1 MQNQKMQSNSEYRNI
16 AIELLEESPSNP
28 RRRFNPESL
37 KELADSF
44 KAQGILQPLVVRAK
58 QSNNNDDNKYEV
70 IAGARRLR
78 AAQLAELKTV
88 PVRVV
93 ALSDSDAV
101 LAQVTENLQRE
112 DIHPLE
118 EAFGF
123 RSLLNLN
130 DPNYTVASLAAK
142 AGKSE
147 AYVLGRIKLT
157 ELIPPIADAFLAD
170 RITIGHALLIA
181 KLPAAQQQEAFNA
194 CFRQMWTS
202 EGNTQV
208 LVPVRELAGWIESNI
223 LLDLTKAPFS
233 KSDET
238 LLPEAGCCANCPK
251 RTGFNK
257 LLFSDVGKDSDC
269 CTDPQCFR
277 AKLDGHIAKTLQKKP
292 ELVQISSAW
301 STREGAPLGRKQYVA
316 LDLKRAKSQTLATKA
331 NPAQRP
337 CEKMAEAIVM
347 DGGNRGQIVKVCAD
361 PSCRIHHG
369 NQPSTEQIARQRAE
383 ERKRIEKEK
392 LAITVRHRILAAIL
406 QRVSALLKKPDLF
419 LIADQIVSKLQ
430 YAQVLQIAKRHK
442 VEINAANGSPEREL
456 LKAVSRLDESE
467 LSRFLM
473 ELSLLDS
480 AYRVPSNDSDDAL
493 FTTAKR
499 YRIDTDKI
507 EKEVA
512 QKLSANQKKQERK
525 PKANKAVA

>member
-1 MQNQKMQSNSEYRNI
+1 MQNQRTQSNSEYRNL
-16 AIELLEESPSNP
+16 ALELLEESPSNP

-37 KELADSF
+37 KELAESF
-44 KAQGILQPLVVRAK
+44 KTQGILQPLVVRAK
-58 QSNNNDDNKYEV
+58 DGKENENKYEV

-130 DPNYTVASLAAK
+130 DPNFTVASLAAK

-147 AYVLGRIKLT
+147 GYVLGRIKLT
-157 ELIPPIADAFLAD
+157 ELIPPIADVFLAD
-170 RITIGHALLIA
+170 RITIGHALLVA
-181 KLPAAQQQEAFNA
+181 KLPAAQQPEAFNA
-194 CFRQMWTS
+194 SFRQMWTT

-208 LVPVRELAGWIESNI
+208 LVPVRELAAWIESNI
-223 LLDLTKAPFS
+223 LLELTKAPFS
-233 KSDET
+233 KSDES
-238 LLPEAGCCANCPK
+238 LVPEAGSCANCPK

-257 LLFSDVGKDSDC
+257 LLFSDIGKQSDC

-277 AKLDGHIAKTLQKKP
+277 AKLDAHIGRTLQKKP
-292 ELVQISSAW
+292 DLVQISSAW

-316 LDLKRAKSQTLATKA
+316 LELKRRKSENQTAKD

-369 NQPSTEQIARQRAE
+369 NQHSAEQIARQRAE
-383 ERKRIEKEK
+383 
-392 LAITVRHRILAAIL
+392 
-406 QRVSALLKKPDLF
+406 
-419 LIADQIVSKLQ
+419 
-430 YAQVLQIAKRHK
+430 
-442 VEINAANGSPEREL
+442 
-456 LKAVSRLDESE
+456 
-467 LSRFLM
+467 
-473 ELSLLDS
+473 
-480 AYRVPSNDSDDAL
+480 
-493 FTTAKR
+493 
-499 YRIDTDKI
+499 
-507 EKEVA
+507 
-512 QKLSANQKKQERK
+512 
-525 PKANKAVA
+525 